1 MKALYR
7 LGFLLRETGQALDT
21 LGCKLQGNYSY
32 LEQLNRA
39 RPVMNL
45 YDKVPDLGKNVFVAP
60 NALVSGHVQVGNN
73 SSIFYGAVVR
83 GDKDRYLWARTQTF
97 RTELPLHGCVI
108 EDEALIGMGATLLEG
123 SRVEKG
129 AMVAAGAIVQPGTT
143 VPAGEIWGGAPAKH
157 LRALKP
163 EEKSFLAESAEH
175 YVNVAAVHLEQTKK
189 SLLDIAKSK
198 GL

>member
-1 MKALYR
+1 MISDQSLIYPLNYYAGDKGSVSVGANTNIQDGTTVSTHSSR
-7 LGFLLRETGQALDT
+7 LGGQVQNT
-21 LGCKLQGNYSY
+21 SIGS
-32 LEQLNRA
+32 
-39 RPVMNL
+39 
-45 YDKVPDLGKNVFVAP
+45 NVTI
-60 NALVSGHVQVGNN
+60 GHQA
-73 SSIFYGAVVR
+73 S
-83 GDKDRYLWARTQTF
+83 
-97 RTELPLHGCVI
+97 LHGCVI

-163 EEKSFLAESAEH
+163 EEKTFLAESAEH
-175 YVNVAAVHLEQTKK
+175 YVNVAAVHLEQTNK

-198 GL
+198 GLL